1 MKHKGEG
8 HRQRLRE
15 KFLESGISGF
25 HDYEVIEL
33 LLTLATPRKDCKD
46 TAKELLNRFETLPG
60 VFEASAGEL
69 QEIKGVGPKNLLGLK
84 LIKAAADKYLEAR
97 LIQKNP
103 LNNSKDLF
111 DYLYHRIR
119 DKNRECFLTIFL
131 NARNRVLATEIL
143 FEGTLTASSVYPR
156 EVIQAALNHRA
167 AALIFSHNHPS
178 GDTKPSRDDIALT
191 RRLVFAAKVM
201 GITVHDHLIIG
212 ANRHF
217 SFADHGYIG
226 RMNKEY
232 EDIT

>member
-119 DKNRECFLTIFL
+119 DKNRECFLTIF
-131 NARNRVLATEIL
+131 
-143 FEGTLTASSVYPR
+143 
-156 EVIQAALNHRA
+156 
-167 AALIFSHNHPS
+167 
-178 GDTKPSRDDIALT
+178 
-191 RRLVFAAKVM
+191 
-201 GITVHDHLIIG
+201 
-212 ANRHF
+212 
-217 SFADHGYIG
+217 
-226 RMNKEY
+226 
-232 EDIT
+232 